1 MYWQALG
8 PALPRGGNF
17 LSRFVGRALL
27 SVMGWRLE
35 GEVPDRPKLIVAV
48 APHTSNID
56 FVLTVA
62 VIWGLG
68 LRASFLA
75 KHTLFWFPL
84 GSFMRVMGGIAVDRR
99 SPQGLV
105 QQMASEFDRR
115 SKLVLG
121 ITPQGTRS
129 KDGQLKP
136 GFALIAQAANV
147 PVLPAIIDLNAKVV
161 RFEPLMPDVS
171 DAARVVE
178 AVTAM
183 AEAATTAP
191 QAR

>member
-1 MYWQALG
+1 MDWQAIG

-27 SVMGWRLE
+27 TMMGWRLE

-161 RFEPLMPDVS
+161 RFGPLMSDVS
-171 DAARVVE
+171 DATRVVE
-178 AVTAM
+178 VVTAM
-183 AEAATTAP
+183 AEAATTA
-191 QAR
+191 